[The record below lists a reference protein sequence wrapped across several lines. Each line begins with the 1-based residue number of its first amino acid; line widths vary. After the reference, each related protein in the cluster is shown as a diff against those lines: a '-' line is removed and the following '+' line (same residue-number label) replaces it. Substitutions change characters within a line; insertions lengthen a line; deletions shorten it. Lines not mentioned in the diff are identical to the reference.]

1 MPARAGLD
9 RESVIRAGA
18 DLLDGKSGH
27 TLTLSELAT
36 KLGVRT
42 PSLYNHVDGLDD
54 LYQGIALYST
64 RELGTRIGRAAIGR
78 AGDDAIFAIA
88 DAYRDF
94 AKQRPN
100 LYLASQRAPGPSE
113 TTRAAVSD
121 EILDVLRRV
130 LEPFKLSEDAQ
141 IHAMRALRSLIH
153 GFVSLELVGGFGIP
167 IDVDQSFHYLVG
179 MYAAGLRHDA
189 GGRSC

>member
-9 RESVIRAGA
+9 RESVVQAGA
-18 DLLDGKSGH
+18 DLLDEKSGL

-36 KLGVRT
+36 KLGVRA

-54 LYQGIALYST
+54 LFQGIALYGT
-64 RELGTRIGRAAIGR
+64 RELGARIGRAAIGR

-88 DAYRDF
+88 DAYREF

-113 TTRAAVSD
+113 PTRAAVSD

-130 LEPFKLSEDAQ
+130 LEPYGLSNEAQ

-179 MYAAGLRHDA
+179 MYAAGLRQDG
-189 GGRSC
+189 GGRS